1 MKNACVR
8 PSIAVNSD
16 HAPVLLE
23 LYLGRMQRWQV
34 ERRPARANLA
44 ALRDPEIKQ
53 ESSDE
58 MTKQISAWG
67 TAHPEA
73 AQE

>member
-23 LYLGRMQRWQV
+23 LYLSRMQRRLV
-34 ERRPARANLA
+34 ERRPTRANLA
-44 ALRDPEIKQ
+44 ALRDPEIKL
-53 ESSDE
+53 
-58 MTKQISAWG
+58 
-67 TAHPEA
+67 
-73 AQE
+73 